1 MDGFLPFWLL
11 GPALGALTV
20 GYWLAVRRPLGVSGV
35 VARFT
40 RVKEERAYDAGVAQ
54 MQAGSAAL
62 EAAMAAATAE
72 MFGLA
77 PEAVL
82 AEPAAPAP
90 ESEASAATAGRECA
104 PPPPLSAHLV
114 FLLGLAGGG
123 LLTALWRGQLGRL
136 GAGLDASF
144 AAAVATG
151 PRGLLALVGGGLLV
165 GFGACAS
172 GGCSA
177 GHGLTGC
184 GRLMPGSLLAT
195 AVFFSAAVACS
206 LLLGGVA

>member
-1 MDGFLPFWLL
+1 MSAFLPFWLL

-35 VARFT
+35 LARFT
-40 RVKEERAYDAGVAQ
+40 RVDEERAFDRGVAQ

-77 PEAVL
+77 PEAIL
-82 AEPAAPAP
+82 AEP
-90 ESEASAATAGRECA
+90 SAEIAITTPSGRDCA

-123 LLTALWRGQLGRL
+123 LLVALWRGQPWHA
-136 GAGLDASF
+136 GAGLDAAF
-144 AAAVATG
+144 AAAVAQG
-151 PRGLLALVGGGLLV
+151 PLGLLALVGGGLLL
-165 GFGACAS
+165 GFGASAS

-206 LLLGGVA
+206 LLLRGAA